1 MRRTS
6 ASTPRP
12 CHPQPPAPLAHRPR
26 APPPLP
32 YLTSTTTA
40 ITRSWGR
47 VLSYTFEHL
56 TGTTT
61 MRSSGWGTTR
71 AMRSCAKPIESWLS
85 SKQVGLEFSSPPH
98 PSWLA
103 SRCLR
108 HRVHLLSTQ
117 LHLCRVR
124 SHHPVQ
130 AYSTLRLLSGTTR
143 ISKKTRSRLKSPPR
157 SLGSW
162 VTPTRCSS
170 AGDRERLQP
179 HVPSPGC
186 SPEHPGYNPLCPS
199 CVSVHLRSCR
209 ILRSGRPTTTSSA
222 YYGRSRKIALSAA
235 PPPLRRRFFSHVSVG
250 GPALH

>member
-1 MRRTS
+1 MGYN
-6 ASTPRP
+6 ASDEELRK
-12 CHPQPPAPLAHRPR
+12 AYRKLAIKY
-26 APPPLP
+26 A
-32 YLTSTTTA
+32 
-40 ITRSWGR
+40 
-47 VLSYTFEHL
+47 
-56 TGTTT
+56 
-61 MRSSGWGTTR
+61 SS
-71 AMRSCAKPIESWLS
+71 
-85 SKQVGLEFSSPPH
+85 LEFSSPPH

-186 SPEHPGYNPLCPS
+186 RPEHPLCPAATL
-199 CVSVHLRSCR
+199 C
-209 ILRSGRPTTTSSA
+209 ISGLAESYEAAGLQRRHQPIMGDR
-222 YYGRSRKIALSAA
+222 GRS
-235 PPPLRRRFFSHVSVG
+235 P
-250 GPALH
+250 

>member
-1 MRRTS
+1 
-6 ASTPRP
+6 
-12 CHPQPPAPLAHRPR
+12 
-26 APPPLP
+26 
-32 YLTSTTTA
+32 
-40 ITRSWGR
+40 
-47 VLSYTFEHL
+47 
-56 TGTTT
+56 

-186 SPEHPGYNPLCPS
+186 RPEHPGPQAFVPNLRPRASQVLQNPTKRQAYNDVISLLWEIAEDRPERRPS
-199 CVSVHLRSCR
+199 A
-209 ILRSGRPTTTSSA
+209 PTQA
-222 YYGRSRKIALSAA
+222 
-235 PPPLRRRFFSHVSVG
+235 FF
-250 GPALH
+250 

>member
-1 MRRTS
+1 MGYN
-6 ASTPRP
+6 ASDEELRK
-12 CHPQPPAPLAHRPR
+12 AYRKLAIKY
-26 APPPLP
+26 A
-32 YLTSTTTA
+32 
-40 ITRSWGR
+40 
-47 VLSYTFEHL
+47 
-56 TGTTT
+56 
-61 MRSSGWGTTR
+61 SS
-71 AMRSCAKPIESWLS
+71 
-85 SKQVGLEFSSPPH
+85 LEFSSPPH